1 MKVYIVNACIALCGI
16 AVFEMGFYLANT
28 EAVKLESWAMF
39 GIGLTFEAMGIL
51 FVVWALLQV
60 IYYLIKGEMK

>member
-1 MKVYIVNACIALCGI
+1 MKVYIVNACIALTGI
-16 AVFEMGFYLANT
+16 AIFEMGFYLATT
-28 EAVKLESWAMF
+28 EAVKLDSWAMF
-39 GIGLTFEAMGIL
+39 GIGLAFEVMGIL